1 MFLCHSYP
9 DQNKPYIISCW
20 FDLFYWPIMTIRR
33 LRMLLRPDHPVRRR
47 KRRRRPSKRRRNQ
60 NQHQQLRRRKRRR
73 KRKTRRR
80 RRNPLWLIL
89 RWTWTPPL
97 GTRPRG
103 TTARRRRKRRKRR
116 MLTRTRSELVAIKND
131 RYRLGRWGRGLKD
144 KNNTAFWKEK
154 IYPPRL
160 SPCRK
165 KSLFAL
171 PHVIHIVLFFSV
183 EKKCNAINV
192 LPLR

>member
-1 MFLCHSYP
+1 MLAWSVLLTP
-9 DQNKPYIISCW
+9 V
-20 FDLFYWPIMTIRR
+20 TILR
-33 LRMLLRPDHPVRRR
+33 LRMLRRPDLQARRR
-47 KRRRRPSKRRRNQ
+47 KRRRLPSKRRRNRNQ
-60 NQHQQLRRRKRRR
+60 SQQHQQPSLRKRRR

-89 RWTWTPPL
+89 QWTWTPPQ

-103 TTARRRRKRRKRR
+103 TTARRRKRRKRK
-116 MLTRTRSELVAIKND
+116 MPTRTRSELVAINNY